1 MPSMRI
7 AMGTWVV
14 IDATAESPAI
24 KVEAI
29 EAAFAA
35 VSEVECW
42 MHPQREGSDIARISG
57 SESGLTLA
65 IRRETWEL
73 LEVAKRISALSAG
86 VFDPCLPSRP
96 GRVTDIELTAPDA
109 VVCRAPVALDLGGI
123 AKGYAVDRAVEK
135 LIAHECSAGIVNAGG
150 DLRVF
155 GTHRQKLLLRCPD
168 GSFSPLEFADAAL
181 AVSDL
186 NSEGRPS
193 EHHGYYVRGKNVSP
207 RFRHAAVLASEAATA
222 DALVKC
228 VLLCPRETT
237 NRVLRAFNATQVSPG
252 AGASES

>member
-24 KVEAI
+24 KAEAI
-29 EAAFAA
+29 GAAFAA

-42 MHPQREGSDIARISG
+42 MHPQREGSDVAKISG
-57 SESGLTLA
+57 CEPGLSLA
-65 IRRETWEL
+65 IRHETWAL
-73 LEVAKRISALSAG
+73 IDLAKRIGTLSEG
-86 VFDPCLPSRP
+86 VFEPCLPSRS
-96 GRVTDIELTAPDA
+96 GRLTDIELTTRGA

-123 AKGYAVDRAVEK
+123 AKGYAVDRAVES
-135 LIAHECSAGIVNAGG
+135 LVAHGCSAGIVNAGG

-155 GTHRQKLLLRCPD
+155 GTHREKLLLRCPD

-186 NSEGRPS
+186 DTEGRPS
-193 EHHGYYVRGKNVSP
+193 EHQGYYVRGKTALP
-207 RFRHAAVLASEAATA
+207 RFRHAAALASDAATA
-222 DALVKC
+222 
-228 VLLCPRETT
+228 
-237 NRVLRAFNATQVSPG
+237 
-252 AGASES
+252 